1 MRIRHSIQRWLIS
14 GIAILFTATAYSNPI
29 VVLSDTG
36 KIEGNNSQGV
46 DSFLGVPY
54 AKAPVGSLRW
64 QSPQQAG
71 PIQSTMQA
79 TQKGAICPQW
89 QQGKFKGQEDC
100 LNLDIYRPDKH
111 KENLPVLVYIHGGN
125 NQTGEANEF
134 DPRALAKS
142 LNAIVVQVNY
152 RLGVL
157 GFNPLRAI
165 KSNDPIQASGN
176 FGLLDQQAALQW
188 IQKNIKYFGGRADQV
203 TVSGFSAGGR
213 DVMAMLISPL
223 FKDLFQQAIVF
234 SGGMTTAP
242 VAPSQEVFRQAF
254 APLIVED
261 EIQANENAA
270 KQWLAEGGKAVQDYL
285 QQLPAER
292 LAPLM
297 KGAGIRMSHFPH
309 LYRDGVVIPKEG
321 FDTALYN
328 NVPVIMLSGQT
339 EFSFFALSDP
349 YFVKAWHSG
358 ALSKDPALLNQYRFT
373 SNYGSKLYSLFNVQ
387 KSAEQM
393 FEHYQS
399 PIYGAEIAFGTN
411 PFVAQNPQMELIGSF
426 HGVFMPLLD
435 QNWQQALLGE
445 TFQKAGTRDLAKHFQ
460 AYLKRFIRTGNPN
473 DPNLVNWLTWSPE
486 HEQQGQSLLILNANK
501 HKALIQMSSK
511 SYDEKA
517 LLDAMKN
524 DHILPEQAKMQMINQ
539 VLNGRWFSNA
549 LDQQFQNPSLWP
561 KP

>member
-54 AKAPVGSLRW
+54 AKAPIGSLRW

-242 VAPSQEVFRQAF
+242 VAPSQEVLRQAF

-549 LDQQFQNPSLWP
+549 LDKQFQNPSLWP

>member
-1 MRIRHSIQRWLIS
+1 MRIRHSMQRWLIS
-14 GIAILFTATAYSNPI
+14 GIAILFTVTAYSNPI
-29 VVLSDTG
+29 VALSDTA

-46 DSFLGVPY
+46 DYFLGIPY
-54 AKAPVGSLRW
+54 AKAPIGSLRW
-64 QSPQQAG
+64 QSPQPAD
-71 PIQSTMQA
+71 PIQSTWQA

-100 LNLDIYRPDKH
+100 LNLDIYRPDNH

-134 DPRALAKS
+134 DPKALAKS
-142 LNAIVVQVNY
+142 LNAIIVQVNY

-157 GFNPLRAI
+157 GFNPLKAI
-165 KSNDPIQASGN
+165 KTKDPIQASGN
-176 FGLLDQQAALQW
+176 FGLLDQHAALQW

-223 FKDLFQQAIVF
+223 FKDQFQQAIVF

-242 VAPSQEVFRQAF
+242 VVPSQEVFRQAF

-261 EIQANENAA
+261 KIKPNLMAA
-270 KQWLAEGGKAVQDYL
+270 KKWLEKGGDDVLNYL
-285 QQLPAER
+285 QKQSTER

-321 FDTALYN
+321 FTTTQYN
-328 NVPVIMLSGQT
+328 SVPVIMLSGQT

-460 AYLKRFIRTGNPN
+460 AYLKGFIRTGNPN
-473 DPNLVNWLTWSPE
+473 NPDLVNWLAWSPK
-486 HEQQGQSLLILNANK
+486 HEQQGQSLLTLNANK

-524 DHILPEQAKMQMINQ
+524 DHTLPEQEKKQMINQ
-539 VLNGRWFSNA
+539 VLNGRWFSTA
-549 LDQQFQNPSLWP
+549 LDNTFQNPSLWP
-561 KP
+561 KQ

>member
-1 MRIRHSIQRWLIS
+1 MRIRHSMQRWLIS
-14 GIAILFTATAYSNPI
+14 GIAILFTVTAYSSPI
-29 VVLSDTG
+29 VALSNTA
-36 KIEGNNSQGV
+36 KIEGNNSQGI

-54 AKAPVGSLRW
+54 AKAPTGSLRW
-64 QSPQQAG
+64 QSPQLAD
-71 PIQSTMQA
+71 PIQSTLQA

-100 LNLDIYRPDKH
+100 LNLDIYRPDNNKD
-111 KENLPVLVYIHGGN
+111 NLPVLVYIHGGN
-125 NQTGEANEF
+125 NQTGEAHEF
-134 DPRALAKS
+134 DPRALAES
-142 LNAIVVQVNY
+142 LDAIIVQVNY

-165 KSNDPIQASGN
+165 KSNDPVQASGN
-176 FGLLDQQAALQW
+176 FGLLDQHAALQW
-188 IQKNIKYFGGRADQV
+188 IQNNIKYFGGRADQV

-223 FKDLFQQAIVF
+223 FEDQFQQAIVF
-234 SGGMTTAP
+234 SGGMTTSP

-254 APLIVED
+254 SSLVVSDGIKT
-261 EIQANENAA
+261 NMTAA
-270 KQWLAEGGKAVQDYL
+270 QEWLAEGSKAVKEYL

-297 KGAGIRMSHFPH
+297 KDAGIRMSHFPH

-321 FDTALYN
+321 FDTISYN
-328 NVPVIMLSGQT
+328 NVPIIMLSGQT

-349 YFVKAWHSG
+349 NFVKAWHSG
-358 ALSKDPALLNQYRFT
+358 ALSKDPELLAQYQFT

-393 FEHYQS
+393 FEHYPS

-411 PFVAQNPQMELIGSF
+411 PFVAQNPQMDLIGSF

-445 TFQKAGTRDLAKHFQ
+445 TFQKAGTLDLAKHFQ

-473 DPNLVNWLTWSPE
+473 DPDLVNWLTWSPE
-486 HEQQGQSLLILNANK
+486 HEKQGQSLLTLNANK
-501 HKALIQMSSK
+501 HRALIQMSSK

-524 DHILPEQAKMQMINQ
+524 DHSLPDQAKKKMINQ
-539 VLNGRWFSNA
+539 VLNGRWFSDA
-549 LDQQFQNPSLWP
+549 LDQQFNNPSLWP

>member
-1 MRIRHSIQRWLIS
+1 MRIRHSMQRWLIC
-14 GIAILFTATAYSNPI
+14 GIAILFTATAYSNPT
-29 VVLSDTG
+29 VVLSNTG
-36 KIEGNNSQGV
+36 EIEGNNSQDV

-54 AKAPVGSLRW
+54 AKAPVSSLRW
-64 QSPQQAG
+64 QSPQQAE
-71 PIQSTMQA
+71 PIQSTVQA

-111 KENLPVLVYIHGGN
+111 NENLPVLVYIHGGN

-165 KSNDPIQASGN
+165 KSNDLIQASGN
-176 FGLLDQQAALQW
+176 FGLLDQHAALQW

-261 EIQANENAA
+261 EIQTNENAA

-339 EFSFFALSDP
+339 EFSFFALSDS

-358 ALSKDPALLNQYRFT
+358 ALSKDPALLNQYRFAL
-373 SNYGSKLYSLFNVQ
+373 NYGSKLYSLFNVQ

-445 TFQKAGTRDLAKHFQ
+445 TFQKAGTRDLAEHFQ

-524 DHILPEQAKMQMINQ
+524 DHILPEQAKMQMINL

>member
-54 AKAPVGSLRW
+54 AKAPIGSLRW
-64 QSPQQAG
+64 QSPQPAD
-71 PIQSTMQA
+71 PIQSTLQA

-89 QQGKFKGQEDC
+89 KQGKFKGQEDC

>member
-14 GIAILFTATAYSNPI
+14 GIAILFTAIAYSNPT

-36 KIEGNNSQGV
+36 KIEGNNSQGI

-64 QSPQQAG
+64 QSPQQAEL
-71 PIQSTMQA
+71 IQSTVQA

-460 AYLKRFIRTGNPN
+460 AYLKGFIRTGNPN
-473 DPNLVNWLTWSPE
+473 NPDLVNWLTWSPK
-486 HEQQGQSLLILNANK
+486 HEQQGQSLLTLNANK

-524 DHILPEQAKMQMINQ
+524 DHTIPEQEKKQMINQ
-539 VLNGRWFSNA
+539 VLNGRWFSTA
-549 LDQQFQNPSLWP
+549 LDNTFQNPSLWP
-561 KP
+561 EQ

>member
-1 MRIRHSIQRWLIS
+1 MRIRHSMQRWLIS
-14 GIAILFTATAYSNPI
+14 GIAILFTVTAYSSPI
-29 VVLSDTG
+29 VALSNTA
-36 KIEGNNSQGV
+36 KIEGNNSQGI

-54 AKAPVGSLRW
+54 AKAPTGSLRW
-64 QSPQQAG
+64 QSPQLADS
-71 PIQSTMQA
+71 IQSTLQA

-100 LNLDIYRPDKH
+100 LNLDIYRPDNNKD
-111 KENLPVLVYIHGGN
+111 NLPVLVYIHGGN
-125 NQTGEANEF
+125 NQTGEAHEF
-134 DPRALAKS
+134 DPRALAES
-142 LNAIVVQVNY
+142 LDAIIVQVNY

-165 KSNDPIQASGN
+165 KSNDPVQASGN
-176 FGLLDQQAALQW
+176 FGLLDQHAALQW
-188 IQKNIKYFGGRADQV
+188 IQNNIKYFGGRADQV

-223 FKDLFQQAIVF
+223 FEDQFQQAIVF
-234 SGGMTTAP
+234 SGGMTTSP

-254 APLIVED
+254 SSLVVSDGIKT
-261 EIQANENAA
+261 NMTAA
-270 KQWLAEGGKAVQDYL
+270 QEWLAEGSKAVKEYL

-297 KGAGIRMSHFPH
+297 KDAGIRMSHFPH

-321 FDTALYN
+321 FDTISYN
-328 NVPVIMLSGQT
+328 NVPIIMLSGQT

-349 YFVKAWHSG
+349 NFVKAWHSG
-358 ALSKDPALLNQYRFT
+358 ALSKDPELLAQYQFT

-393 FEHYQS
+393 FEHYPS

-411 PFVAQNPQMELIGSF
+411 PFVAQNPQMDLIGSF

-445 TFQKAGTRDLAKHFQ
+445 TFQKAGTLDLAKHFQ

-473 DPNLVNWLTWSPE
+473 DPDLVNWLTWSPE
-486 HEQQGQSLLILNANK
+486 HEKQGQSLLTLNANK
-501 HKALIQMSSK
+501 HRALIQMSSK

-524 DHILPEQAKMQMINQ
+524 DHSLPDQAKKKMINQ
-539 VLNGRWFSNA
+539 VLNGRWFSDA
-549 LDQQFQNPSLWP
+549 LDQQFNNPSLWP

>member
-1 MRIRHSIQRWLIS
+1 MRTIHLIQRWLINA
-14 GIAILFTATAYSNPI
+14 IAILFTVTAYSNPV
-29 VVLSDTG
+29 VVLSDTA
-36 KIEGNNSQGV
+36 KIEGNNNQGV

-54 AKAPVGSLRW
+54 AKAPIGSLRW
-64 QSPQQAG
+64 QSPQPVE
-71 PIQSTMQA
+71 PIQSTLQA
-79 TQKGAICPQW
+79 TQKGAICSQW
-89 QQGKFKGQEDC
+89 HQNQFKGQEDC
-100 LNLDIYRPDKH
+100 LNLDIYKPDNGKD
-111 KENLPVLVYIHGGN
+111 NLPVLVYIHGGN

-142 LNAIVVQVNY
+142 LDAIIVQVNY

-157 GFNPLRAI
+157 GFNPLKAI
-165 KSNDPIQASGN
+165 KTEDPIQASGN
-176 FGLLDQQAALQW
+176 FGLLDQHAALQW

-223 FKDLFQQAIVF
+223 FKDKFKQAIVF

-261 EIQANENAA
+261 KVQPNLMAA
-270 KQWLAEGGKAVQDYL
+270 KKWLAKGGDDVLSYL
-285 QQLPAER
+285 QKQSAER

-297 KGAGIRMSHFPH
+297 KNAGIRMSHFPH
-309 LYRDGVVIPKEG
+309 LYQDGAVIPKNG
-321 FDTALYN
+321 FATSNYN
-328 NVPVIMLSGQT
+328 SVPVIMLSGQT

-349 YFVKAWHSG
+349 YFLKAWRSG
-358 ALSKDPALLNQYRFT
+358 ALSKDPDLLTQYKFT
-373 SNYGSKLYSLFNVQ
+373 SDYGSKLYSLFNVQ

-399 PIYGAEIAFGTN
+399 PIFGAEIAFGTN
-411 PFVAQNPQMELIGSF
+411 PFVTQNPQMDLIGSF

-435 QNWQQALLGE
+435 QNWQQGLLGE
-445 TFQKAGTRDLAKHFQ
+445 TFQKTGTRDLAKHFQ

-473 DPNLVNWLTWSPE
+473 DPEQVNWLTWSPE

-511 SYDEKA
+511 SYDENA
-517 LLDAMKN
+517 LLEAMKN
-524 DHILPEQAKMQMINQ
+524 DNHLPEQAKMQMINQ
-539 VLNGRWFSNA
+539 VLNGRWFSTA
-549 LDQQFQNPSLWP
+549 LDNTFQNPSLWP
-561 KP
+561 KQ

>member
-1 MRIRHSIQRWLIS
+1 MRIRQSMQRWLIC
-14 GIAILFTATAYSNPI
+14 GIAILFTATAYSNPT

-64 QSPQQAG
+64 QSPQQAEL
-71 PIQSTMQA
+71 IQSTVQA

-188 IQKNIKYFGGRADQV
+188 IHKNIKYFGGRADQV

-473 DPNLVNWLTWSPE
+473 DPNLVNWLTWSPK
-486 HEQQGQSLLILNANK
+486 HEQQGQSLLTLNANK

-524 DHILPEQAKMQMINQ
+524 DHTIPEQEKKQMINQ
-539 VLNGRWFSNA
+539 VLNGRWFSTA
-549 LDQQFQNPSLWP
+549 LDNTFQNPSLWP
-561 KP
+561 KQ